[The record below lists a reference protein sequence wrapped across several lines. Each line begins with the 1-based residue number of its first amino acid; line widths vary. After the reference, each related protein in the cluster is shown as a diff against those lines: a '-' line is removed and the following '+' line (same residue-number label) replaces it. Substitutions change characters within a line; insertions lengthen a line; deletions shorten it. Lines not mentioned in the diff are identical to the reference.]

1 MTQWQGFWLYLYL
14 YIYIVVIYFLR
25 CLLSLFHFVLFV
37 AKADTSCTPCCSCTV
52 RTNSSCKKGFFLH
65 KRRGTSKFRFASCP
79 LLQCITPKPCGF
91 RAGEEASSTSSSK
104 GTCCIVLLQLVF
116 GDSVSDIL
124 VTCWPLL
131 VSRPQADLCSAG
143 PFDLPGLHR

>member
-1 MTQWQGFWLYLYL
+1 MTQWQGFWLY
-14 YIYIVVIYFLR
+14 IYILLYTSWDAFWIFPFCVVCSQSRHLLHSMLFMYSTSELFLQKR
-25 CLLSLFHFVLFV
+25 LLS
-37 AKADTSCTPCCSCTV
+37 A
-52 RTNSSCKKGFFLH
+52 SSTRRI
-65 KRRGTSKFRFASCP
+65 RRGTSKFRFASCP
-79 LLQCITPKPCGF
+79 LLQCTTPKPCGF

-131 VSRPQADLCSAG
+131 VSCPQADLCSAG